1 MKRVLL
7 SIRLLLRDIRS
18 GELNVIIAALLVAI
32 ATVVA
37 INSITERLEKVMS
50 RQATELLGADL
61 VLRSAYP
68 AQDSLLAE
76 VKTLPLKHA
85 ETVTFPSVVV
95 ANNNFQLAAI
105 KAVSEGYPLRGE
117 LRVGQQVY
125 GPGQKTQA
133 VPAEGEVWLEPRLF
147 GLLNIKLG
155 ETLTIG
161 DANFKVTQVLT
172 YESDRSGDFYTLSPR
187 VLLNLKSLPATKVIQ
202 PGSRVAYFYLFSG
215 LPETIEQLKTRL
227 TSKLQ
232 PSQRLLDVKANR
244 PALSNALERAE
255 RYLRLAGLIALALA
269 GVAIAVGVQRYAQ
282 RHYDAVAIMRAV
294 GYTQAA
300 VLQLHMLQLVCLV
313 CGTWLIGSIL
323 GLAIHHGVILI
334 LGELLPP
341 SLPPVGWQ
349 PWGIGLLAGL
359 GVMLGFALPSLLQL
373 KQVPP
378 LRVLRRDLLPPSI
391 RSQLWYGIAVL
402 TLGLLMWWIT
412 QDWVLA
418 IVILV
423 AMLGSGLVLSMVLL
437 ALIRLLLK
445 RLQREKLPL
454 LLRFA
459 SRRLL
464 RHLRFVVG
472 QVLALGLTLMVMALI
487 FLLRTDL
494 LSDWQKQLPVETPN
508 YFAMNIMSDQVPE
521 LLQQL
526 TQGNVSRSAVYPIIR
541 GRLQELNQVPI
552 KQAVTKEAQDNNALR
567 RELNFTWSDELPADN
582 KLVAGQWWTK
592 EVSSEEVSI
601 ESQLAKKLG
610 IKLGDQLLFN
620 ITGQTFTVKVTSI
633 REVNWE
639 SFKPNFYF
647 IFPKKVLDEYAAT
660 NLLSFYL
667 PPGQEHFIIDL
678 IKQFPSVTLLDIDLV
693 IRQVRQILTQVT
705 LAIECVLGF
714 VLAAAL
720 AVLAAAIASS
730 RDERLQEAVIL
741 RALGAETARI
751 RRTII
756 TEFALLGAL
765 AGTLAVV
772 GLELTT
778 WFLYEQVFNLD
789 FSFHLLYWFVLPISG
804 TCLIGAIGWL
814 TTRQVTTASPMKLL
828 TNSP

>member
-7 SIRLLLRDIRS
+7 SIRLLMRDIRS

-117 LRVGQQVY
+117 LRIGQQVY
-125 GPGQKTQA
+125 GPGQKTQT

-215 LPETIEQLKTRL
+215 LPESIEQLKTRL

-391 RSQLWYGIAVL
+391 RSQLWYGVAVL

-620 ITGQTFTVKVTSI
+620 ITGQTFTVKVTNI

-772 GLELTT
+772 GLELTS

>member
-76 VKTLPLKHA
+76 AKSLPLKQA

-391 RSQLWYGIAVL
+391 RSQLWYGVAVL

-828 TNSP
+828 TNSL

>member
-1 MKRVLL
+1 MKQVQL
-7 SIRLLLRDIRS
+7 SFRLLLRDIRS

-37 INSITERLEKVMS
+37 INSITGRLEKVMS

-68 AQDSLLAE
+68 AKDSLLALA
-76 VKTLPLKHA
+76 KDLPLKRT

-95 ANNNFQLAAI
+95 VNDNFQLAAV

-117 LRVGQQVY
+117 LRIGQQVY
-125 GPGQKTQA
+125 GPGKKTQTI
-133 VPAEGEVWLEPRLF
+133 PAEGEVWLEPRLF
-147 GLLNIKLG
+147 GLLNITLG
-155 ETLTIG
+155 DTLTIG
-161 DANFKVTQVLT
+161 DASFKVTQVLT

-187 VLLNLKSLPATKVIQ
+187 VLFNLKSLPATKVIQ

-215 LPETIEQLKTRL
+215 LPEYIEQLKERL
-227 TSKLQ
+227 TPQLQ
-232 PSQRLLDVKANR
+232 ASQRLLDVKASR
-244 PALSNALERAE
+244 PGLRNALERAE

-282 RHYDAVAIMRAV
+282 RHFDAVAIMRAL

-300 VLQLHMLQLVCLV
+300 VLQLHMLQLVFLV
-313 CGTWLIGSIL
+313 CGAWLIGSIL
-323 GLAIHHGVILI
+323 GLAIHQGVILI

-359 GVMLGFALPSLLQL
+359 GVMLGFALPSMLQL
-373 KQVPP
+373 RQVPP

-391 RSQLWYGIAVL
+391 CSQLWYSVALI

-418 IVILV
+418 V
-423 AMLGSGLVLSMVLL
+423 AVLLGMLGSGFVLSMLLL
-437 ALIRLLLK
+437 AVIRLLLQ
-445 RLQREKLPL
+445 RLQQQKLPL

-508 YFAMNIMSDQVPE
+508 YFALNIMSDQVPE

-526 TQGNVSRSAVYPIIR
+526 TQGQINRSAVYPIIR
-541 GRLQELNQVPI
+541 GRLQALNEVPI
-552 KQAVTKEAQDNNALR
+552 KQAVTKDAQDNNALR
-567 RELNFTWSDELPADN
+567 RELNFTWSDELPDDN
-582 KLVAGQWWTK
+582 KLVAGQWWSK
-592 EVSSEEVSI
+592 EASAAEVSI

-610 IKLGDQLLFN
+610 ITLGDQLVFN

-633 REVNWE
+633 REVTWE

-678 IKQFPSVTLLDIDLV
+678 IKRFPSVTLLDIDLV
-693 IRQVRQILTQVT
+693 IRQVRQILAQVT

-741 RALGAETARI
+741 RALGAGTVRI

-756 TEFALLGAL
+756 AEFALLGAL
-765 AGTLAVV
+765 AGVLAVV
-772 GLELTT
+772 GLELIT
-778 WFLYEQVFNLD
+778 WFLYQQVFNLE
-789 FSFHLLYWFVLPISG
+789 FSFHVVYWFILPISG

-814 TTRQVTTASPMKLL
+814 TTRQVTTVSPMKLL
-828 TNSP
+828 TNSG